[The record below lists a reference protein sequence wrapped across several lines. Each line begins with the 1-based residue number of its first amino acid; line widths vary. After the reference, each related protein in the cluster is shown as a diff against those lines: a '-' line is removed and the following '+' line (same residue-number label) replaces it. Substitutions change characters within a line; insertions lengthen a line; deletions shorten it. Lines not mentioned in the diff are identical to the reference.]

1 MQVYYKFINEIA
13 PIAMEGDNKM
23 IKGSTFWDS
32 LTMKNMKNTEFNGI
46 NVLSYGDIPPS
57 LYHSLQDTA
66 AKYPDKVAFYDNWER
81 SYKYSEFL
89 QMVDNLAAYLK
100 EKYNVTKGTHVGI
113 LLHNSIEFCVSF
125 FAVVKLGAVAIPF
138 PSKYREPEIE
148 QLIHKAELS
157 VLLYSETFEQW
168 IENYKLTV
176 VGLLKSENEEAGYG
190 FRHISFEG
198 LHCDGGVGELEDEVI
213 IMFTSGTTSQS
224 KGVVLCNY
232 NVMNAVVVYNRTL
245 GITPEDKTIIPVPIY
260 HITGLVALLG
270 LFVYTGGTVYLYR
283 RYDAER
289 ILTCI
294 RDNEITFMHGS
305 PTVFGFMLDYKEQFP
320 KLPSLRMLACG
331 SSYMP
336 KKKMR
341 EIHSWIPNTKF
352 QIVYGMTETSS
363 PALIFPGDAP
373 TSIYA
378 GAAGRPIPGIEFK
391 FLDDKKQELG
401 CNEVG
406 EIWIRG
412 NVVTK
417 GYYRMDTELISKD
430 HWLNT
435 GDMGYYNEDGYVY
448 IVDRKKDMINRGG
461 EKIWCTDIEEE
472 LLHIPGIKDA
482 AVVGIPDEI
491 YGETAAAVI
500 VTKEGITLT
509 EEEIHKKLERRVA
522 KFKIPTKIIFL
533 EEIPK
538 TAGMK
543 VNKKYIKTMFEK
555 GDFVC

>member
-1 MQVYYKFINEIA
+1 MTTIYLLVYYISINESA
-13 PIAMEGDNKM
+13 PIRLKGDKIM
-23 IKGSTFWDS
+23 IKGSNYWDS
-32 LTMKNMKNTEFNGI
+32 LTMKDMVNKSFNGI
-46 NVLSYGDIPPS
+46 SVLSYKNTPLS
-57 LYHSLQDTA
+57 LYHALQETA
-66 AKYPDKVAFYDNWER
+66 VKFPDKIAFYDNWER
-81 SYKYSEFL
+81 SYTYRVFL
-89 QMVDNLAAYLK
+89 QMVDYMSAYLK
-100 EKYNVTKGTHVGI
+100 KTFKVTKGTHVGI

-125 FAVVKLGAVAIPF
+125 FAVVKLGAVAVPF

-148 QLIHKAELS
+148 KLIHKADLS
-157 VLLYSETFEQW
+157 VLLYSETFEEW
-168 IENYKLTV
+168 ILNYKLAG
-176 VGLLKSENEEAGYG
+176 VGLLKSEKEETGYG

-198 LHCDGGVGELEDEVI
+198 QHIDEGAGSLEDEVI

-283 RYDAER
+283 HYDAKR
-289 ILTCI
+289 ILTCV
-294 RDNEITFMHGS
+294 RDNGITFMHGS
-305 PTVFGFMLDYKEQFP
+305 PTVFGLMLDYKEQFP

-336 KKKMR
+336 KEKMK
-341 EIHSWIPNTKF
+341 EIHKWIPNTRF

-363 PALIFPGDAP
+363 PALVFPGDAP

-378 GAAGRPIPGIEFK
+378 GAAGKPIPGIEFK
-391 FLDDKKQELG
+391 FLDEQKQELG
-401 CNEVG
+401 CNVVG

-417 GYYRMDTELISKD
+417 GYYKMDTELISRD

-435 GDMGYYNEDGYVY
+435 GDMGYCNEDGYVF

-472 LLHIPGIKDA
+472 LVCISGIKDA
-482 AVVGIPDEI
+482 AVVAVPDKV
-491 YGETAAAVI
+491 YGETAAAAI
-500 VTKEGITLT
+500 VLEDGITLT
-509 EEEIHKKLERRVA
+509 AEEIHRALEKRVA
-522 KFKIPTKIIFL
+522 RYKIPTKILFL
-533 EEIPK
+533 RSIPK

-543 VNKKYIKTMFEK
+543 VDKKLIKTML
-555 GDFVC
+555 

>member
-1 MQVYYKFINEIA
+1 MK
-13 PIAMEGDNKM
+13 GDSEM

-32 LTMKNMKNTEFNGI
+32 LTMKNMKNTAFNGI
-46 NVLSYGDIPPS
+46 EVLSYAEMPQS
-57 LYHSLQDTA
+57 LYHSLQETA
-66 AKYPDKVAFYDNWER
+66 AKFPDKVAFYDNWER
-81 SYKYSEFL
+81 SYPYEAFL
-89 QMVDNLAAYLK
+89 GMVDSMAAYLK
-100 EKYNVTKGTHVGI
+100 KNFEVTKGTHVGI

-148 QLIHKAELS
+148 QLIRKADLS
-157 VLLYSETFEQW
+157 VLLYSETFEKW
-168 IENYKLTV
+168 IVDYQLKEIK
-176 VGLLKSENEEAGYG
+176 LLKSENEETGYG

-198 LHCDGGVGELEDEVI
+198 LHIEEGAGELEDEVI

-270 LFVYTGGTVYLYR
+270 LFVYTGGTIYLYR
-283 RYDAER
+283 RYDAKR
-289 ILTCI
+289 ILTCV

-305 PTVFGFMLDYKEQFP
+305 PTVYGFMLDYKNQFP
-320 KLPSLRMLACG
+320 YLPSLRMLACG

-336 KKKMR
+336 KEKMR
-341 EIHSWIPNTKF
+341 EIHRWIPNTKF
-352 QIVYGMTETSS
+352 QIIYGMTETSS
-363 PALIFPGDAP
+363 PALIFPGDSP

-378 GAAGRPIPGIEFK
+378 GAAGKPIPGIEFK
-391 FLDDKKQELG
+391 FLDEQKQELG

-417 GYYRMDTELISKD
+417 GYYKMETDLVSKD

-472 LLHIPGIKDA
+472 LLLISGIKDA
-482 AVVGIPDEI
+482 AVVGIPDDI
-491 YGETAAAVI
+491 YGETAAAIVVI
-500 VTKEGITLT
+500 KEGSKLT
-509 EEEIHKKLERRVA
+509 EEEIKEDLKNRVA
-522 KFKIPTKIIFL
+522 KYKIPTKILFVS
-533 EEIPK
+533 EIPK

-543 VNKKYIKTMFEK
+543 VNKKLIKTMFEK
-555 GDFVC
+555 EILYVKS

>member
-1 MQVYYKFINEIA
+1 MRPLPKQLR
-13 PIAMEGDNKM
+13 GDIKM
-23 IKGSTFWDS
+23 IRGNTFWDT
-32 LTMKNMKNTEFNGI
+32 LTMNGMENKSYNEI
-46 NVLSYGDIPPS
+46 NVYSYGNIPPS
-57 LYHSLQDTA
+57 LYHALQETA
-66 AKYPDKVAFYDNWER
+66 AKFPDKIAFYDNWER
-81 SYKYSEFL
+81 SYKYETFL
-89 QMVDNLAAYLK
+89 HMVDSLAAYLK
-100 EKYNVTKGTHVGI
+100 KTFKVTKGTHVGI
-113 LLHNSIEFCVSF
+113 LLHNSIEFCASF
-125 FAVVKLGAVAIPF
+125 FAIVKLGAIAIPF
-138 PSKYREPEIE
+138 PTKYREPEIE
-148 QLIHKAELS
+148 QLIHKADLS

-168 IENYKLTV
+168 ILNYKLAGL
-176 VGLLKSENEEAGYG
+176 GLLKSENEEIGYG
-190 FRHISFEG
+190 FRHLSFKG
-198 LHCDGGVGELEDEVI
+198 LHFDEGAGCLEDEVI

-232 NVMNAVVVYNRTL
+232 NVMNAVAIYNRIL
-245 GITPEDKTIIPVPIY
+245 GISREDKTIIPVPIY

-283 RYDAER
+283 HYDAKR

-305 PTVFGFMLDYKEQFP
+305 PTVFGLMLEYKKQFP
-320 KLPSLRMLACG
+320 SLPSLRILACG
-331 SSYMP
+331 GSYMP
-336 KKKMR
+336 KEKMK
-341 EIHSWIPNTKF
+341 EIHKWIPNTRF

-378 GAAGRPIPGIEFK
+378 GAAGKPIPGIEFK
-391 FLDDKKQELG
+391 FLDEQKQELG
-401 CNEVG
+401 CNKVG

-417 GYYRMDTELISKD
+417 GYYKMDTELIDKD

-435 GDMGYYNEDGYVY
+435 GDMGYYNEDGYIF

-472 LLHIPGIKDA
+472 LLRISGIKDA
-482 AVVGIPDEI
+482 AIVGIHDDV

-500 VTKEGITLT
+500 VAKQGIELT
-509 EEEIHKKLERRVA
+509 VDEIYKALEKRVA
-522 KFKIPTKIIFL
+522 KYKIPTKILFL
-533 EEIPK
+533 TEVPK

-543 VNKKYIKTMFEK
+543 VNKKLIKTMFEK
-555 GDFVC
+555 EI

>member
-1 MQVYYKFINEIA
+1 L
-13 PIAMEGDNKM
+13 EGDDEM
-23 IKGSTFWDS
+23 IKGSMYWDS
-32 LTMKNMKNTEFNGI
+32 LTIKNMKNITFNGI
-46 NVLSYGDIPPS
+46 NVLSYRDTPPS
-57 LYHSLQDTA
+57 LYHALQETVT
-66 AKYPDKVAFYDNWER
+66 KYPNKIAFYDNWER
-81 SYKYSEFL
+81 SYEYKTFL
-89 QMVDNLAAYLK
+89 QMVDSMAAYLAK
-100 EKYNVTKGTHVGI
+100 TFNVTKGTHVGI
-113 LLHNSIEFCVSF
+113 FLHNSIEFCVSF
-125 FAVVKLGAVAIPF
+125 FAVVKLAAIAIPF
-138 PSKYREPEIE
+138 PSKYRQPEIE
-148 QLIHKAELS
+148 QLMNKADLS
-157 VLLYSETFEQW
+157 VLLYSETFEKW
-168 IENYKLTV
+168 ILDYKLV
-176 VGLLKSENEEAGYG
+176 EVRLLKSKDEETGYG
-190 FRHISFEG
+190 FRHISFNDLNFDEG
-198 LHCDGGVGELEDEVI
+198 AGDLEDEVI

-232 NVMNAVVVYNRTL
+232 NVMNAVVVYNKIL

-270 LFVYTGGTVYLYR
+270 LFVYTGGTIYLYR

-305 PTVFGFMLDYKEQFP
+305 PTVFGFMLDYKMKFP

-336 KKKMR
+336 KEKMK
-341 EIHSWIPNTKF
+341 EIHKWIPNTKF

-378 GAAGRPIPGIEFK
+378 GAAGKPIPGIEFK
-391 FLDDKKQELG
+391 FLDERKQELG
-401 CNEVG
+401 CNEIG

-417 GYYRMDTELISKD
+417 GYYKINTELISKD

-435 GDMGYYNEDGYVY
+435 GDMGYYNDDGYIF

-472 LLHIPGIKDA
+472 LLHISGIKDA

-500 VTKEGITLT
+500 VTKQGISFT
-509 EEEIHKKLERRVA
+509 EEDIQKDLKTRVA
-522 KFKIPTKIIFL
+522 KYKIPTKILFVS
-533 EEIPK
+533 EIPK

-543 VNKKYIKTMFEK
+543 VNKKIIKTMF
-555 GDFVC
+555 

>member
-1 MQVYYKFINEIA
+1 MK
-13 PIAMEGDNKM
+13 GDNNM
-23 IKGSTFWDS
+23 IKGSNFWDS
-32 LTMKNMKNTEFNGI
+32 LIMKNMENKTFNEISVFSYNT
-46 NVLSYGDIPPS
+46 PPS
-57 LYHSLQDTA
+57 LYHALQETA
-66 AKYPDKVAFYDNWER
+66 AKFPDKIAFYDNWER
-81 SYKYSEFL
+81 SYKYITFL
-89 QMVDNLAAYLK
+89 QMVDLMAAHL
-100 EKYNVTKGTHVGI
+100 EKVFKITKGTHVGI
-113 LLHNSIEFCVSF
+113 LLHNSIEFCVSL

-148 QLIHKAELS
+148 KLIHKADLS
-157 VLLYSETFEQW
+157 VLLYSETFKQW
-168 IENYKLTV
+168 IIDYNLAGV
-176 VGLLKSENEEAGYG
+176 QLLESKNEETGYG

-198 LHCDGGVGELEDEVI
+198 LQIDEGAGSLQDQVI

-232 NVMNAVVVYNRTL
+232 NIMNAVAVYKNIL

-260 HITGLVALLG
+260 HITGLAALLG
-270 LFVYTGGTVYLYR
+270 LFVYTGGTVNLYR
-283 RYDAER
+283 RYDAKQ

-294 RDNEITFMHGS
+294 RDNKITFMHGS
-305 PTVFGFMLDYKEQFP
+305 PTVFGLMLDYKNQFP
-320 KLPSLRMLACG
+320 KLPSLRMVACG

-336 KKKMR
+336 KEKMK
-341 EIHSWIPNTKF
+341 EIHKWIPNTKF

-363 PALIFPGDAP
+363 PALIFPNDAP

-378 GAAGRPIPGIEFK
+378 GAAGKPIPGIEFK
-391 FLDDKKQELG
+391 FLDEEKQELG
-401 CNEVG
+401 CNEAG

-417 GYYRMDTELISKD
+417 GYYKMDTELISND

-435 GDMGYYNEDGYVY
+435 GDMGYYNEDGYVF

-472 LLHIPGIKDA
+472 LLLISGVKDA
-482 AVVGIPDEI
+482 AVVGIPDEV

-500 VTKEGITLT
+500 VRKLGTTITS
-509 EEEIHKKLERRVA
+509 EEIYKDLEKRVA
-522 KFKIPTKIIFL
+522 RYKIPTKIIFL
-533 EEIPK
+533 SEIPK

-543 VNKKYIKTMFEK
+543 INKKLIKTMFKK
-555 GDFVC
+555 GDFTC

>member
-1 MQVYYKFINEIA
+1 MK
-13 PIAMEGDNKM
+13 GDSEM

-32 LTMKNMKNTEFNGI
+32 LIMENMKNTTFNEI
-46 NVLSYGDIPPS
+46 NVLSYANMPPS
-57 LYHSLQDTA
+57 MYHALQETA

-81 SYKYSEFL
+81 SYIYKTFL
-89 QMVDNLAAYLK
+89 QMVDSMAVYLK
-100 EKYNVTKGTHVGI
+100 KTFDVTKGTHVGI

-148 QLIHKAELS
+148 QLIHKADLS
-157 VLLYSETFEQW
+157 VLLYSESFEEW
-168 IENYKLTV
+168 ILDYKLAE
-176 VGLLKSENEEAGYG
+176 VGLLKSENEETGYG

-198 LHCDGGVGELEDEVI
+198 LHVDEGEGELEDEVI

-232 NVMNAVVVYNRTL
+232 NVMNAVVVYNRVL

-283 RYDAER
+283 RYDAKR
-289 ILTCI
+289 VLTCI

-305 PTVFGFMLDYKEQFP
+305 PTVYGLMLDYKKQFSR
-320 KLPSLRMLACG
+320 LPSLRMLACG

-336 KKKMR
+336 KEKMK
-341 EIHSWIPNTKF
+341 EIHKWIPNTKF

-378 GAAGRPIPGIEFK
+378 GAAGKPIPGIEFK
-391 FLDDKKQELG
+391 FLDEQKKEL
-401 CNEVG
+401 CSNEIG

-417 GYYRMDTELISKD
+417 GYYKMETDLVSKE

-472 LLHIPGIKDA
+472 LLRISGIRDA
-482 AVVGIPDEI
+482 AVVGIPDDI
-491 YGETAAAVI
+491 YGETAAAIV
-500 VTKEGITLT
+500 VTKVGIILT
-509 EEEIHKKLERRVA
+509 EKEIQEDLKNRVA
-522 KFKIPTKIIFL
+522 KYKIPTKILFVS
-533 EEIPK
+533 EIPK

-543 VNKKYIKTMFEK
+543 VNKKLIKTMFKK

>member
-1 MQVYYKFINEIA
+1 
-13 PIAMEGDNKM
+13 M
-23 IKGSTFWDS
+23 IKGSSFWDT
-32 LTMKNMKNTEFNGI
+32 LTMKDMKNIAFNGI
-46 NVLSYGDIPPS
+46 NMLSYSNMPQS
-57 LYHSLQDTA
+57 LYHALKETS
-66 AKYPDKVAFYDNWER
+66 AKFTNKVAFYDNWER
-81 SYKYSEFL
+81 SYTYKTFL
-89 QMVDNLAAYLK
+89 YMVDSMAAYLK
-100 EKYNVTKGTHVGI
+100 KTFEVTKGTHVGI

-148 QLIHKAELS
+148 QLIHKADLS

-168 IENYKLTV
+168 IIDYNLSG
-176 VGLLKSENEEAGYG
+176 VGLLKSENEETGYG
-190 FRHISFEG
+190 FRCLPFDG
-198 LHCDGGVGELEDEVI
+198 LQFDEEAGVLEDEVI

-232 NVMNAVVVYNRTL
+232 NVMNAVVVYKRTL
-245 GITPEDKTIIPVPIY
+245 GITQEDKTIIPVPIY

-270 LFVYTGGTVYLYR
+270 LFVYAGGTVYLYR
-283 RYDAER
+283 RYDAKR
-289 ILTCI
+289 ILACV
-294 RDNEITFMHGS
+294 RDNKITFMHGS
-305 PTVFGFMLDYKEQFP
+305 PTVFGLMLDYKDEFP

-336 KKKMR
+336 KEKMK
-341 EIHSWIPNTKF
+341 EIHKWIPNTKF

-363 PALIFPGDAP
+363 PALIFPNDAP

-378 GAAGRPIPGIEFK
+378 GAAGKPIPGIEFK
-391 FLDDKKQELG
+391 FLNEQKQELG
-401 CNEVG
+401 CSQAG

-417 GYYRMDTELISKD
+417 GYYKMDTELISED

-435 GDMGYYNEDGYVY
+435 GDMGYYNEDGYVF

-472 LLHIPGIKDA
+472 LLRISDIKEA
-482 AVVGIPDEI
+482 AVVGIPDDI

-500 VTKEGITLT
+500 VTKQGTNITV
-509 EEEIHKKLERRVA
+509 EEIQKDLGKRVA
-522 KFKIPTKIIFL
+522 RYKIPTKILFIP
-533 EEIPK
+533 EIPK

-543 VNKKYIKTMFEK
+543 VNKKFIKTMF
-555 GDFVC
+555 

>member
-1 MQVYYKFINEIA
+1 MENKTFNEI
-13 PIAMEGDNKM
+13 
-23 IKGSTFWDS
+23 SVFS
-32 LTMKNMKNTEFNGI
+32 YNT
-46 NVLSYGDIPPS
+46 PPS
-57 LYHSLQDTA
+57 LYHALQETA
-66 AKYPDKVAFYDNWER
+66 AKFPDKIAFYDNWER
-81 SYKYSEFL
+81 SYKYIVFL
-89 QMVDNLAAYLK
+89 QMVDSMAAYLK
-100 EKYNVTKGTHVGI
+100 KVFKVTKGTHVGI

-125 FAVVKLGAVAIPF
+125 FALVKLGAVAIPF

-148 QLIHKAELS
+148 KLIHKADLS
-157 VLLYSETFEQW
+157 VLLYSETFKQW
-168 IENYKLTV
+168 IKDYNL
-176 VGLLKSENEEAGYG
+176 VGVQLLKSENEETGYG
-190 FRHISFEG
+190 FRHVSFEG
-198 LHCDGGVGELEDEVI
+198 LQIDEGAGSLEDQVI

-232 NVMNAVVVYNRTL
+232 NIMNAVAVYKRIL

-260 HITGLVALLG
+260 HITGLSALLG

-283 RYDAER
+283 RYDAKGV
-289 ILTCI
+289 LTCI

-305 PTVFGFMLDYKEQFP
+305 PTVFGLMLDYKNQFP

-336 KKKMR
+336 KEKMK
-341 EIHSWIPNTKF
+341 EIHKWIPNTKF

-363 PALIFPGDAP
+363 PALIFPADAP

-378 GAAGRPIPGIEFK
+378 GAAGKPIPGIEFK
-391 FLDDKKQELG
+391 FLDEQKQELG
-401 CNEVG
+401 CNEAG

-417 GYYRMDTELISKD
+417 GYYKMDTELISHD

-435 GDMGYYNEDGYVY
+435 GDMGYYNEDGYVF

-472 LLHIPGIKDA
+472 LLLISGIKDA
-482 AVVGIPDEI
+482 AVVGIPDEV
-491 YGETAAAVI
+491 YGETAAAAIVKKLGVI
-500 VTKEGITLT
+500 ITA
-509 EEEIHKKLERRVA
+509 EEIYKDLEKRVA
-522 KFKIPTKIIFL
+522 RYKIPTKIIFL
-533 EEIPK
+533 SEIPK

-543 VNKKYIKTMFEK
+543 INKKLIKTMFKE
-555 GDFVC
+555 GDFTC

>member
-1 MQVYYKFINEIA
+1 
-13 PIAMEGDNKM
+13 M
-23 IKGSTFWDS
+23 IKGSTFWDN
-32 LTMKNMKNTEFNGI
+32 LTMNNMKDTIFNKI
-46 NVLSYGDIPPS
+46 NVLSYVDMPHS
-57 LYHSLQDTA
+57 LYNSLQETA
-66 AKYPDKVAFYDNWER
+66 AKYPEKVAFYDNWER
-81 SYKYSEFL
+81 SYTYNAFL
-89 QMVDNLAAYLK
+89 EMVDSMAAYLK
-100 EKYNVTKGTHVGI
+100 KTFDVKKRTHVGI

-148 QLIHKAELS
+148 QLINKADLS

-168 IENYKLTV
+168 ILDYKLEE
-176 VGLLKSENEEAGYG
+176 VGLLKSENEETGYG
-190 FRHISFEG
+190 FRHISFKG
-198 LHCDGGVGELEDEVI
+198 LHIDEGAGELEDEVI

-283 RYDAER
+283 RYDAKR
-289 ILTCI
+289 ILSCI

-305 PTVFGFMLDYKEQFP
+305 PTVYGLMLDYKSLFP
-320 KLPSLRMLACG
+320 RLPSLRMLACG

-336 KKKMR
+336 KEKMK
-341 EIHSWIPNTKF
+341 EIHKWIPNTKF

-363 PALIFPGDAP
+363 PALIFPEDAP

-378 GAAGRPIPGIEFK
+378 GAAGKPIPGIEFK
-391 FLDDKKQELG
+391 FLDEEKQELG

-417 GYYRMDTELISKD
+417 GYYKMETDLFSKD
-430 HWLNT
+430 NWLNT
-435 GDMGYYNEDGYVY
+435 GDMGYYNEDGYVF

-472 LLHIPGIKDA
+472 LLRISDIKDA
-482 AVVGIPDEI
+482 AVVGIPDDI
-491 YGETAAAVI
+491 YGETAAAI
-500 VTKEGITLT
+500 VVVKEGTTLT
-509 EEEIHKKLERRVA
+509 EKEIQDDLKKRVA
-522 KFKIPTKIIFL
+522 KYKIPTKILFVS
-533 EEIPK
+533 EIPK

-543 VNKKYIKTMFEK
+543 VNKKLIKTMLKK
-555 GDFVC
+555 GDFLC

>member
-1 MQVYYKFINEIA
+1 
-13 PIAMEGDNKM
+13 M

-32 LTMKNMKNTEFNGI
+32 LTMKNMKNTTFNKI
-46 NVLSYGDIPPS
+46 NVLSYVDMPKN
-57 LYHSLQDTA
+57 LYNSLQETA
-66 AKYPDKVAFYDNWER
+66 AKYPEKVAFYDNWER
-81 SYKYSEFL
+81 SYTYRAFL
-89 QMVDNLAAYLK
+89 EMVDSMAAYLK
-100 EKYNVTKGTHVGI
+100 KTFDVRKKTHVGI

-148 QLIHKAELS
+148 QLIHKADLS

-168 IENYKLTV
+168 ILDYKLEK
-176 VGLLKSENEEAGYG
+176 VGLLKSENEETGYG
-190 FRHISFEG
+190 FRHISFQG
-198 LHCDGGVGELEDEVI
+198 LHIDEGAGELEDEVI

-232 NVMNAVVVYNRTL
+232 NVMNAVVVYNRAL

-283 RYDAER
+283 RYDAKR
-289 ILTCI
+289 ILACI
-294 RDNEITFMHGS
+294 QDNEITFMHGS
-305 PTVFGFMLDYKEQFP
+305 PTVYSLMLDYKSLFP
-320 KLPSLRMLACG
+320 RLPSLRMLACG

-336 KKKMR
+336 KEKMK
-341 EIHSWIPNTKF
+341 EIHKWIPNTKF

-378 GAAGRPIPGIEFK
+378 GAAGKPIPGIEFK
-391 FLDDKKQELG
+391 FLDEQKQELG

-417 GYYRMDTELISKD
+417 GYYKMETDLVSKD
-430 HWLNT
+430 NWLNT
-435 GDMGYYNEDGYVY
+435 GDMGYYNEDGYVF

-472 LLHIPGIKDA
+472 LLRISDIKDA
-482 AVVGIPDEI
+482 AVVGIPDDI
-491 YGETAAAVI
+491 YGETAAAI
-500 VTKEGITLT
+500 VVAKDGNTLT
-509 EEEIHKKLERRVA
+509 EKEIQDDLKKRVA
-522 KFKIPTKIIFL
+522 KYKIPTKILFVA
-533 EEIPK
+533 EIPK

-543 VNKKYIKTMFEK
+543 VNKKLIKTMFKK
-555 GDFVC
+555 GDFLC